1 MGVQDDSD
9 KEDGNASDGSE
20 PLSPKSPL
28 ATAPEKSQ
36 VHGQSPPTLRQSLRE
51 RGGRPIPEE
60 EEEGAWLEER
70 PLVSG
75 NRPEGATEQE
85 ATLNLLNA
93 LLGNSLL
100 ALPWAFSQVGMV
112 PGICFLITG
121 TLINRYTLHLLVKNV
136 EVGSKGGYPLV
147 GRRAFGWLGEAAVL
161 SLYIITGALVMCAY
175 AVGIADVV
183 QQLAPSFG
191 FGEMSRP
198 LAGVLAVA
206 VCAPGMLAPSLKK
219 VAIVSAVNLVAA
231 MLFCVVLLS
240 FAVQP
245 RDTSELPLEY
255 APQWARWDNTLKAW
269 PIFVYVFSVQPGG
282 MMVLSKIEGPANS
295 VEDMLDDEELEEL
308 EASRNRVSAQAHVV
322 AMLIGILFGLASYL
336 RFGGLTKGN
345 VLNTCN
351 DLRAQLWFGALTLLR
366 LCSSIMLLSSAAFI
380 MFAIRYALLGV
391 LKLTGSDLL
400 AGADEAPATLRRR
413 ITYCMFVLMALVGG
427 FCEDISLVYRVLG
440 SIGAPL
446 FGLILPSVFALKLA
460 AVTGSRRRMFGP
472 LMSAVF
478 GVLSFLLSV
487 TQLFLT

>member
-1 MGVQDDSD
+1 
-9 KEDGNASDGSE
+9 
-20 PLSPKSPL
+20 
-28 ATAPEKSQ
+28 
-36 VHGQSPPTLRQSLRE
+36 
-51 RGGRPIPEE
+51 
-60 EEEGAWLEER
+60 
-70 PLVSG
+70 
-75 NRPEGATEQE
+75 
-85 ATLNLLNA
+85 
-93 LLGNSLL
+93 
-100 ALPWAFSQVGMV
+100 
-112 PGICFLITG
+112 
-121 TLINRYTLHLLVKNV
+121 
-136 EVGSKGGYPLV
+136 
-147 GRRAFGWLGEAAVL
+147 
-161 SLYIITGALVMCAY
+161 
-175 AVGIADVV
+175 
-183 QQLAPSFG
+183 
-191 FGEMSRP
+191 
-198 LAGVLAVA
+198 LAVA